1 MNFTLN
7 VTNNCSTEIE
17 LLYITNYN
25 FLMTEF
31 SHVLV
36 DLQPVV
42 EYCLQL
48 VSINPWGVSNPSDV
62 ECIIMPGTNI
72 SGMRK

>member
-1 MNFTLN
+1 
-7 VTNNCSTEIE
+7 
-17 LLYITNYN
+17 
-25 FLMTEF
+25 MTEF

-48 VSINPWGVSNPSDV
+48 VSTNPWGVSNPSDV
-62 ECIIMPGTNI
+62 ECIIMLGTNT